1 MRREAFVFIFIG
13 IHGMAASANCALLAG
28 EGRTFFLVCEV
39 TSLCLA
45 REETREEST
54 YTIESQMW
62 SG

>member
-1 MRREAFVFIFIG
+1 MFIFIG